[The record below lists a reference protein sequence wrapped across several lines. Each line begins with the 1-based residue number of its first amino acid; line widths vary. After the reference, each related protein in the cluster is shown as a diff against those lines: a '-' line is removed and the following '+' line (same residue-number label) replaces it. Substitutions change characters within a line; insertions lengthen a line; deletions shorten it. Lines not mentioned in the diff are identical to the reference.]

1 MLTLSSSP
9 DFTFAAK
16 YLTSRYGKATKSNLT
31 RAVKLISKAKA
42 ESTELTISNL
52 GDINDWLLVDI
63 SDTSNKLSNKIF
75 SIGGHVIM
83 LLNKKT
89 EVAAVI
95 HWSSKKITRVVSSSL
110 AAETLSFQQILAQS
124 T

>member
-1 MLTLSSSP
+1 M
-9 DFTFAAK
+9 
-16 YLTSRYGKATKSNLT
+16 
-31 RAVKLISKAKA
+31 
-42 ESTELTISNL
+42 TISNL

-83 LLNKKT
+83 LLSKKT